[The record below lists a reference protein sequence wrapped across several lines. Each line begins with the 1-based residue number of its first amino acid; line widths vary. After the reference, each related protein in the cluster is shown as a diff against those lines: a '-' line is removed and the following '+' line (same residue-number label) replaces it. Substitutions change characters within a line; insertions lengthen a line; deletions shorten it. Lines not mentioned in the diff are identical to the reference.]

1 VRRLVLALLLVL
13 PALLPSAAEAAFPGA
28 NGKIAFAHELTHQDV
43 VAVNPDGTGFANLTT
58 TPLEEESQ
66 PAWAPD
72 GSKIA
77 FVSQTGVWGL
87 RLMNADGSG
96 RTGLTFPP
104 VDSADA
110 EPAWSPDGQELVFSR
125 LTSGRCVTEHC
136 GEHLFVVDA
145 DGSDVTQL
153 TFGTEIE
160 IEPAWSPDGSRIA
173 FTRWSDCDPG
183 CERDVYTIRPDG
195 SDMTRLTELN
205 RTEYD
210 PSWSPDGERI
220 AFVFEQPAG
229 NEEIYTM
236 AADGT
241 DTQRVTTTQ
250 GPGGFTS
257 AVDPAWSPDGER
269 IAFRWVPLGVCQ
281 TNSCGFEIFTVRT
294 DGTDYRR
301 VTNDNLRDQT
311 PDWQRLNRAP
321 QCDGLTATM
330 MELWPPNRHF
340 LPVSVSGGSDPEG
353 DPVSLEITEV
363 TQDEPVRTR
372 GDSTSP
378 DARRGSAPDEVR
390 LRAERNPFGD
400 GRVYRL
406 AVQGSDG
413 RGGTCE
419 GEVTIEVRRHAG
431 VAAVDSGPPRFDSF
445 G

>member
-1 VRRLVLALLLVL
+1 MRRLVLALLLVL
-13 PALLPSAAEAAFPGA
+13 PALLPSAAEAGFPGA
-28 NGKIAFAHELTHQDV
+28 NGKIAFARELTHQDV
-43 VAVNPDGTGFANLTT
+43 VAVNPDGTGFANLTA

-87 RLMNADGSG
+87 RLMNSDGSG

-110 EPAWSPDGQELVFSR
+110 
-125 LTSGRCVTEHC
+125 
-136 GEHLFVVDA
+136 
-145 DGSDVTQL
+145 
-153 TFGTEIE
+153 
-160 IEPAWSPDGSRIA
+160 EPAWSPDGSRIA

-183 CERDVYTIRPDG
+183 CERDVYTIGPDG

-210 PSWSPDGERI
+210 PSWSPDGEHI
-220 AFVFEQPAG
+220 AFVLEQPAG

-241 DTQRVTTTQ
+241 DRQRVTQTQ
-250 GPGGFTS
+250 GTAGFTS
-257 AVDPAWSPDGER
+257 ALAPAWSPDGER
-269 IAFRWVPLGVCQ
+269 IAFRWTPLGSCN
-281 TNSCGFEIFTVRT
+281 TNACGFEIFTVRT
-294 DGTDYRR
+294 DGTDYQR
-301 VTNDNLRDQT
+301 VTNNNLRDDR
-311 PDWQRLNRAP
+311 PDWQPLNRAP
-321 QCDGLTATM
+321 ECTSITASPFN
-330 MELWPPNRHF
+330 LRPPNRHF
-340 LPVSVSGGSDPEG
+340 LQVAVSGGSDPDG
-353 DPVSLEITEV
+353 DPLALEITAV
-363 TQDEPVRTR
+363 TQDEPVRAR
-372 GDSTSP
+372 GDNTSP

-419 GEVTIEVRRHAG
+419 GEATIEVRRHAG
-431 VAAVDSGPPRFDSF
+431 VAAVGSGPPRFDSF